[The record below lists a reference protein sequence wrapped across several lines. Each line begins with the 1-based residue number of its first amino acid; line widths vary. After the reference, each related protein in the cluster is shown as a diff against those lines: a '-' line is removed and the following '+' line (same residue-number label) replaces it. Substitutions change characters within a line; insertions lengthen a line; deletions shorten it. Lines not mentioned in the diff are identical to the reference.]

1 MTALV
6 IRNLSVEFS
15 SSKGVFRAVDG
26 FDLDVASA
34 ESVGLVGESGSGKS
48 TAMLAVMGLLPS
60 FARVRADELRF
71 GDIDLRNAS
80 PRKRRKA
87 LGSAISMI
95 FQDPLSS
102 LNPCFTIGWQI
113 TDVLKLNRTV
123 PSEKIRDRVLELL
136 ALVGIPSPEQRYHA
150 YPHQLSGGLCQR
162 VMIAMALAG
171 EPKLLIA
178 DEPTTALDVTVQK
191 QILDLLCDLQK
202 KRQMSLMLITHD
214 MGVVAKM
221 AQRVYVM
228 YGGFSVEEGK
238 TRDVLERPRHPY
250 AAALLRS
257 MPEAAIG
264 KARLPMIPG
273 MVASGPDLPPG
284 CLFAPR
290 CERANEVCNG
300 EMPPM
305 EHGPDRGVR
314 CYDPLLEPFRPLEG
328 KS

>member
-6 IRNLSVEFS
+6 IRNLTVEFS
-15 SSKGVFRAVDG
+15 SNKGVFRAVDG
-26 FDLDVASA
+26 LDLDVAAA
-34 ESVGLVGESGSGKS
+34 ESVCLVGESGSGKS

-60 FARVRADELRF
+60 FAKVRADELSF
-71 GDIDLRNAS
+71 GNIDLRNAS

-102 LNPCFTIGWQI
+102 LNPCFTIGWQMS
-113 TDVLKLNRTV
+113 DVLKLNRTV
-123 PSEKIRDRVLELL
+123 PPKKIRDRVLELL
-136 ALVGIPSPEQRYHA
+136 TLVGIPSPEQRYHA

-202 KRQMSLMLITHD
+202 TRQMSLTLITHD

-228 YGGFSVEEGK
+228 YSGAPVEEGETK
-238 TRDVLERPRHPY
+238 DVLERPRHPY
-250 AAALLRS
+250 TAALLRS
-257 MPEAAIG
+257 MPEAATG
-264 KARLPMIPG
+264 KARLPVIPG

-290 CERANEVCNG
+290 CERAKGVCNG
-300 EMPPM
+300 DMPAM
-305 EHGPDRGVR
+305 EHGADRGVR
-314 CYDPLLEPFRPLEG
+314 CYYPLSRPLRPLEDRT
-328 KS
+328 